1 MRLFI
6 FSLFVTVCVS
16 FTGCALVDASKE
28 MTDSTLSLF
37 EPNPRDYDDAA
48 PLVAE
53 NWSDYGKD
61 ARSDRATDK
70 IDDPINKLM
79 LSDKAR
85 SIERSV
91 GYEYK

>member
-6 FSLFVTVCVS
+6 FSLFVSICAT
-16 FTGCALVDASKE
+16 FTGCALVDAGKE
-28 MTDSTLSLF
+28 MTDSTLSLM

-48 PLVAE
+48 PMVAE
-53 NWSDYGKD
+53 NWSEYGKD
-61 ARSDRATDK
+61 ARSDRPTDK
-70 IDDPINKLM
+70 IDDPINKWT

-91 GYEYK
+91 GVEYK

>member
-16 FTGCALVDASKE
+16 FTGCGLVDASKE
-28 MTDSTLSLF
+28 MTDTTLGLF

-48 PLVAE
+48 PMVAE
-53 NWSDYGKD
+53 NWSEYGKD
-61 ARSDRATDK
+61 ARSDRPTDK
-70 IDDPINKLM
+70 LDDPINKM
-79 LSDKAR
+79 LYSDKAR
-85 SIERSV
+85 AIERSV